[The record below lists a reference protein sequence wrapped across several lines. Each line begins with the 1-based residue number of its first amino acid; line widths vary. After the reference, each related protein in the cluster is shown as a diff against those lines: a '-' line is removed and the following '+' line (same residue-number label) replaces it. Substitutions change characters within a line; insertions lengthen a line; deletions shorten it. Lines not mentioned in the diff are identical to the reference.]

1 MHFLNKAVFVF
12 HNKTL
17 KVIFVEVAIP
27 TNMKIPTKSPF
38 LLQNWELEQRS
49 SVLLLLNSSKMLSN
63 HIFRIAFLALFATLG
78 SCIPTKKLTYLQ
90 ESNTLQDSLIQ
101 VNVLKSP
108 YRVQVHDV
116 LSIRVKAL
124 DQELVALFNP
134 QGGEGEGGSL
144 GDGYYYDGFVVDDH
158 GKIRLPTLGDVS
170 VLGYTVEEI
179 REQIEQKLLDDYFT
193 ENANIFVTV
202 KLAGIKYTIAGEV
215 GSPGTKVELVEELSL
230 LEAIVNSGDVTQF
243 GNRTDVLILRQYPGG
258 RKVHHVDLTKIEA
271 LNSPYYYIQP
281 NDLILVNPLPQKSLG
296 IGTTGLQSLN
306 TLVSVF
312 TLAVTTVLLIT
323 RL

>member
-1 MHFLNKAVFVF
+1 
-12 HNKTL
+12 
-17 KVIFVEVAIP
+17 
-27 TNMKIPTKSPF
+27 MKIPTKNPF

-49 SVLLLLNSSKMLSN
+49 SALSLSKPLKKLSN
-63 HIFRIAFLALFATLG
+63 FLFRFAFLALFATLG

-90 ESNTLQDSLIQ
+90 KSNTLQDSLIQ

-258 RKVHHVDLTKIEA
+258 RKIHHVDLTKIEA

>member
-1 MHFLNKAVFVF
+1 
-12 HNKTL
+12 
-17 KVIFVEVAIP
+17 
-27 TNMKIPTKSPF
+27 MKIPTKNTLFSH
-38 LLQNWELEQRS
+38 NWDLEQRS
-49 SVLLLLNSSKMLSN
+49 SIYSSLFLSKLNIGSLYKIVVLMLLVMMS
-63 HIFRIAFLALFATLG
+63 
-78 SCIPTKKLTYLQ
+78 SCISTKKLTYLQ
-90 ESNTLQDSLIQ
+90 ESQNTADSLIQ

-116 LSIRVKAL
+116 LSIRIKAL

-134 QGGEGEGGSL
+134 QGGEGEGSSL
-144 GDGYYYDGFVVDDH
+144 GEGYYYDGFVVDDH
-158 GKIRLPTLGDVS
+158 GNIRLPTLGEIS

-179 REQIEQKLLDDYFT
+179 RERVEEKLLDDYFT

-230 LEAIVNSGDVTQF
+230 LEAIVNSGDITEF

-296 IGTTGLQSLN
+296 VGTTGLQSLN
-306 TLVSVF
+306 TIVSLF

>member
-1 MHFLNKAVFVF
+1 MLKA
-12 HNKTL
+12 
-17 KVIFVEVAIP
+17 IFVEVAIP
-27 TNMKIPTKSPF
+27 TAMKIPTKTPF
-38 LLQNWELEQRS
+38 LSLIWDLRPRS
-49 SVLLLLNSSKMLSN
+49 AALLSLLFEYFSLKSFKWVGVIIFLS
-63 HIFRIAFLALFATLG
+63 TLT
-78 SCIPTKKLTYLQ
+78 SCISTKKLTYLQ

-108 YRVQVHDV
+108 YRIQVNDV

-134 QGGEGEGGSL
+134 QGGGDTEGGSL

-158 GKIRLPTLGDVS
+158 GLIRLPTLGEVP
-170 VLGYTVEEI
+170 VLGYTTEEI
-179 REQIEQKLLDDYFT
+179 REIIEKKLLDDYFT

-215 GSPGTKVELVEELSL
+215 GSPGTKVELVEQLSL
-230 LEAIVNSGDVTQF
+230 LEAIVNSGDVTEY

-258 RKVHHVDLTKIEA
+258 RKIHHVDLTKIEA

-296 IGTTGLQSLN
+296 IGTTGLSSLN
-306 TLVSVF
+306 TIVSLF